1 MPIRYKIDILAALKE
16 KGFSSSRLRSEKLL
30 GEATIQRL
38 RHNQS
43 VSYDVLAKLCKW
55 IECDIGDILMYE
67 EEQK

>member
-1 MPIRYKIDILAALKE
+1 MPIRYKIDILTALKK